1 MQHKELRNFVA
12 QIVEQ
17 KQLTGVEQDIKDK
30 LIDDLSSM
38 LEDQINR
45 ALIDSLNDEQFKE
58 FEQLVDSNS
67 TQRLS
72 TFFTDHKLPVQHI
85 VTQVMTKFR
94 MTYLGTR

>member
-1 MQHKELRNFVA
+1 MQNQEIRNFVA

-58 FEQLVDSNS
+58 FEQLVDGND
-67 TQRLS
+67 TQKIS
-72 TFFTDHKLPVQHI
+72 TFFTDHKLPVQSI
-85 VTQVMTKFR
+85 VTHVMTKFR
-94 MTYLGTR
+94 MSYLGT